1 MSKIFFLILTVSMI
15 VGWINYPN
23 GKKIE
28 ITIEHQ
34 LLPTTDTVIA
44 THWHR
49 VDNNKFY
56 VLLKD
61 STEIW
66 VDNVKELK

>member
-15 VGWINYPN
+15 VGWINYPK

-34 LLPTTDTVIA
+34 LLPTIDTVIA

-49 VDNNKFY
+49 VDNKFY

-61 STEIW
+61 SIEKW
-66 VDNVKELK
+66 VDNVTELK